1 MKGLYKKALS
11 SILVLS
17 FGVMLCGCGKKKE
30 TTSSHDEL
38 LDYKTNYGYKYFVEK
53 NENQAK
59 LYVDAYTAS
68 LEFKNSK
75 KNLNTSYY
83 TTLFEAKCDTYSL
96 TLNETR
102 QVLEV
107 FTYEN
112 PLFFFINEIDYE
124 DDGDTVKLEVY
135 KDYYLSKDRK
145 NYYRIIDE
153 GLKTFDSK
161 IVNYNTDFD
170 KVRFIYEYIR
180 ENMDYCFD
188 DEGDLYYAHNILGF
202 FDNEEGVCE
211 TYAKV
216 FNLFC
221 KRSNVESI
229 PAFSENHVWNMAKV
243 YDRWYMF
250 DATKDF
256 FGTSEEYYFRMN
268 DEAPAFEDIMIDA
281 PETPTSGLCY
291 SEFILYE
298 DDDIEICRSHSIDEI
313 YEHFNG
319 GDYTI
324 VLDVIDKKTEKE
336 REFFISNINT
346 NYNFLRIIGNG
357 ERKGNKVGA
366 LIYDT
371 SIMILGDLIVNK
383 DVEIRNT
390 NIIAVKRPD
399 MTWHDSPRIKV
410 YSGRLIYSYGAR
422 LADYEGNVMGI
433 FEQ

>member
-1 MKGLYKKALS
+1 
-11 SILVLS
+11 
-17 FGVMLCGCGKKKE
+17 
-30 TTSSHDEL
+30 
-38 LDYKTNYGYKYFVEK
+38 
-53 NENQAK
+53 
-59 LYVDAYTAS
+59 
-68 LEFKNSK
+68 
-75 KNLNTSYY
+75 
-83 TTLFEAKCDTYSL
+83 
-96 TLNETR
+96 
-102 QVLEV
+102 
-107 FTYEN
+107 
-112 PLFFFINEIDYE
+112 
-124 DDGDTVKLEVY
+124 
-135 KDYYLSKDRK
+135 
-145 NYYRIIDE
+145 
-153 GLKTFDSK
+153 
-161 IVNYNTDFD
+161 
-170 KVRFIYEYIR
+170 
-180 ENMDYCFD
+180 
-188 DEGDLYYAHNILGF
+188 
-202 FDNEEGVCE
+202 
-211 TYAKV
+211 
-216 FNLFC
+216 
-221 KRSNVESI
+221 
-229 PAFSENHVWNMAKV
+229 MAKV